1 MALDMHTST
10 HGAMTGSLF
19 DWAKCCLDSCDP
31 VEKVALTAQAF
42 TALLAGEL
50 HLESGDMP
58 QPFAD
63 AGRPI
68 CPKLVS
74 PRKLPRRSLVSR
86 EGRIA
91 LLHAIAHIEF
101 NAINLAW
108 DAVYRFRGLPPRYYH
123 DWARV
128 AAEEAYHYRLIAARL
143 AEMDSAYGELD
154 AHDGLWATA
163 ARTAHDPLVRMAL
176 VPRVLEARGL
186 DVTPGMIERLRKVG
200 DNASIALLEI
210 ILSDEIGHVEIGTRW
225 FHYLCAQRQLDPE
238 QTFALL
244 LEEYMQGQVRPPF
257 HYEARRRAGFSDNEM
272 HRLEVMAKKDR
283 QAK

>member
-1 MALDMHTST
+1 MNSAT
-10 HGAMTGSLF
+10 TGSLF
-19 DWAKCCLDSCDP
+19 DWAKRCLDSCDP

-42 TALLAGEL
+42 SALLAGEL
-50 HLESGDMP
+50 HLESDAMP
-58 QPFAD
+58 LPFSD
-63 AGRPI
+63 AGRPT
-68 CPKLVS
+68 CPKLVP
-74 PRKLPRRSLVSR
+74 PRELPHRSVASR
-86 EGRIA
+86 EGRVA

-128 AAEEAYHYRLIAARL
+128 AAEEAYHYRLLAARL
-143 AEMDSAYGELD
+143 AELGSAYGELE

-186 DVTPGMIERLRKVG
+186 DVTPGMIERLRKAG
-200 DNASIALLEI
+200 DNVSIVLLDI
-210 ILSDEIGHVEIGTRW
+210 ILHDEIGHVEIGTRW
-225 FHYLCAQRQLDPE
+225 FHYLCEQRQLDPE
-238 QTFALL
+238 QTFVALL
-244 LEEYMQGQVRPPF
+244 DEYMQGQVRPPF

-272 HRLEVMAKKDR
+272 HRLEVMAKKTSE
-283 QAK
+283 